1 MKKNEIDEIA
11 EAYKECIIIGAI
23 DPDAEKE
30 EVIVDDKKLKEIK
43 NAEKSKSKKGRR
55 RNEQR

>member
-30 EVIVDDKKLKEIK
+30 EVIIDDKKLKEIK

-55 RNEQR
+55 KND